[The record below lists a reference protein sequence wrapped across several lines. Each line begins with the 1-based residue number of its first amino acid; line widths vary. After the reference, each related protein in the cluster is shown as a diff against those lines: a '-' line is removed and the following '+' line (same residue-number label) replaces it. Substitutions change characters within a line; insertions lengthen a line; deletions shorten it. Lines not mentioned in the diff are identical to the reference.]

1 MINPL
6 MSHWL
11 RVSVLLLLAT
21 PVIAFAVEA
30 TSEVDFAIA
39 AFFTMWV
46 WVFVCVILA
55 GIALAGLI
63 GRLLGR
69 GIRAIRR

>member
-21 PVIAFAVEA
+21 PLIAFAVA
-30 TSEVDFAIA
+30 FTSDVDFMIA
-39 AFFTMWV
+39 VVFTVYTWV
-46 WVFVCVILA
+46 IVCVILA

>member
-11 RVSVLLLLAT
+11 RVSVLLLLVT
-21 PVIAFAVEA
+21 PVIAFAVA
-30 TSEVDFAIA
+30 LTSNVEFTIA
-39 AFFTMWV
+39 VVFTVYTWV
-46 WVFVCVILA
+46 LVCVILA
-55 GIALAGLI
+55 GIAFAGLI